1 MAITKDPTTLHRILG
16 LITFSSFLVMQAISM
31 LPGYELSRI
40 GSLLLVASFL
50 VFLGFGQIVGRVIGA
65 SLTGAG
71 GTNRAEININ
81 HPNADNA
88 ADTDTGTDGDSDVG
102 NANGNKR
109 KGGR

>member
-1 MAITKDPTTLHRILG
+1 MAITNDPTTLHRILG
-16 LITFSSFLVMQAISM
+16 IVAFSSFLVMQAVSM

-50 VFLGFGQIVGRVIGA
+50 TFLGFGQIVGRVIGA

-81 HPNADNA
+81 HPDADNDDDTDDESDAANTNADKQGK
-88 ADTDTGTDGDSDVG
+88 D
-102 NANGNKR
+102 R
-109 KGGR
+109 